1 MEFLRQHQL
10 SIMLVLI
17 GICGMVALFVLV
29 TNTFSAKRKRAL
41 FFLEVSA
48 TLLLVFDRFA
58 YIFRGDVSSLGYWMV
73 RISNFFV
80 FLFSLTILH
89 AFNSYLIDLCR
100 DEAACKRLPVQ
111 LRICKVIVFLGVV
124 SLVISQ
130 FTHFYYSFDEQNRYM
145 RESGI
150 ALCYVFP
157 FLVLLLDFSV
167 TIQICRKLPPLTS
180 VSLIVFTIIPIV
192 ATVVQIFT
200 YGVSLTNLACVGMA
214 IVHYVLGLIDLN
226 KTVEDSKRRE
236 IQLLK
241 EEQKKM
247 RVMFEQTATALA
259 NAIDAKDEYTHGH
272 SMRVAEYSRRIAE
285 KAGKDEKFCDEVYF
299 AGLLHDVGKIGI
311 PISIINKE
319 GKLTDEEYAQIKM
332 HPEIGRQILSSIS
345 SSPYLSI
352 GANFHHERYDGRGY
366 PNHLKGEDIPE
377 IARIIAVADAYDAMT
392 SKRSYRATIPQD
404 IVREEIV
411 KGIGCQFD
419 PNFATIMLNMIDSDS
434 EYQMKEKEQISE
446 FGGKSAFECGDER
459 TAFSDGFLL
468 NPFVTKFRMRCGVQ
482 DGFLPEDS
490 FSSMILFDSLDG
502 RVHYEDALT
511 EKMLYTEFAEIRF
524 DGTVFQKDARK
535 VKTEVIKNPA
545 AMDNGVEI
553 DFEGEAVKS
562 KDHVRIKFTSKY
574 QTVIVTV
581 ALPDNSRFAYIS
593 LSGKH
598 CSFTNVEFAKTE
610 QFIGPTYIARIAE
623 EVSYIRGPEGDIPNV
638 QVDGWR
644 TASSKAVAV
653 KDGMR
658 ISFHAKS
665 LPSARLIWHC
675 PFISLFYA
683 DDGLPNG
690 ENYKEFVCIRI
701 DGENWEGK
709 DFADNSIIVNKNEG
723 FDGWPTWKELN
734 KNGFDSTVTFH
745 RHGNEIVVTTE
756 NGGIAIK
763 STTIIKEKVGE
774 VYATLTGDQCAIT
787 NIRIVS

>member
-10 SIMLVLI
+10 NIMLVLI

-58 YIFRGDVSSLGYWMV
+58 YIFRGDVSTLGYWMV

-89 AFNSYLIDLCR
+89 SFNSYLIDLCR

-130 FTHFYYSFDEQNRYM
+130 FTHFYYSFDSQNRYM
-145 RESGI
+145 RESGM

-157 FLVLLLDFSV
+157 FLILLLDFSV
-167 TIQICRKLPPLTS
+167 TLQICRKLPPLTS

-214 IVHYVLGLIDLN
+214 IVHYILGLIDLN

-272 SMRVAEYSRRIAE
+272 SMRVAEYSRKIAE

-352 GANFHHERYDGRGY
+352 GANFHHERYDGHGY
-366 PNHLKGEDIPE
+366 PDHLKGEDIPE
-377 IARIIAVADAYDAMT
+377 LARIIAVADAYDAMT

-419 PNFATIMLNMIDSDS
+419 PNFAAIMLNMIDSDS

-446 FGGKSAFECGDER
+446 FGGKSALECGEER
-459 TAFSDGFLL
+459 TAFSEGFLL
-468 NPFVTKFRMRCGVQ
+468 NPFVTKFKMRCGVQ
-482 DGFLPEDS
+482 EGFLPGDS

-524 DGTVFQKDARK
+524 DGTVSQKDARK

-562 KDHVRIKFTSKY
+562 KDHVRIKLTSKY

-581 ALPDNSRFAYIS
+581 ALPDNSRFTYVS
-593 LSGKH
+593 LSGRH
-598 CSFTNVEFAKTE
+598 CSFSDVEFMKTK
-610 QFIGPTYIARIAE
+610 QFIGPGYITRIAE
-623 EVSYIRGPEGDIPNV
+623 EVSYITGPEGDVPNV
-638 QVDGWR
+638 QIDGWR

-683 DDGLPNG
+683 DDGVPGG

-701 DGENWEGK
+701 DGENWEGRTL
-709 DFADNSIIVNKNEG
+709 ADNSIIVNKNES
-723 FDGWPTWKELN
+723 FDGWPAWKELN

-745 RHGNEIVVTTE
+745 RNGNEVVVTTE

-763 STTIIKEKVGE
+763 STTIIKEKVPE
-774 VYATLTGDQCAIT
+774 VYAALTGDQCAIT
-787 NIRIVS
+787 NIRIFC